1 MKRKIARTGLV
12 IIFAAAVVASM
23 SAPAQADDH
32 HHQCS
37 LAGAAGNWG
46 FTDSGTLVGVGPRT
60 AVGIL
65 TLDAAGNVLNGEA
78 TSSLNGNIADETFS
92 GTYTVNPNCTGTI
105 SVDIFSSGVEILV
118 VTGNLAFDDNMDQ
131 LRGIFTSVTEEP
143 SGTPLST
150 VIALEGRRQVDFGR
164 K

>member
-23 SAPAQADDH
+23 AAPAQADDH

-46 FTDSGTLVGVGPRT
+46 FTDSGTVVGVGPRT

-78 TSSLNGNIADETFS
+78 TSSLNGSIAAETFS
-92 GTYTVNPNCTGTI
+92 GTYTVNSDCTGTLA
-105 SVDIFSSGVEILV
+105 VTIFVSGVPAYE
-118 VTGNLAFDDNMDQ
+118 VTLYLAFDDNMRA
-131 LRGIFTSVTEEP
+131 LRGLFTSVVVEP
-143 SGTPLST
+143 SGTLLST
-150 VIALEGRRQVDFGR
+150 VIGLDGRRQ
-164 K
+164 